1 MTYINNEE
9 IKVLADLVAQK
20 VMETVQTVGAQPRWL
35 TIEEAVSYARTSKR
49 KLRTWIEEGYI
60 YGFKRTG
67 KYVIDR
73 ESIDTWYN
81 SERIDIGR
89 F

>member
-1 MTYINNEE
+1 MPQIDNDQIEA
-9 IKVLADLVAQK
+9 LAELVAMK
-20 VMETVQTVGAQPRWL
+20 VMKTVHVAGTLPRWL
-35 TIEEAVSYARTSKR
+35 TMEEAVEYAKTSKR
-49 KLRTWIEEGYI
+49 KLRTWVDEGYI

-73 ESIDTWYN
+73 ESIDNWYN
-81 SERIDIGR
+81 SERISIGK

>member
-1 MTYINNEE
+1 MPQIDREQME
-9 IKVLADLVAQK
+9 ALAELVALK
-20 VMETVQTVGAQPRWL
+20 VMKTVHVASTLPRWL
-35 TIEEAVSYARTSKR
+35 TMEEAVVYAKTSKR
-49 KLRTWIEEGYI
+49 KLRTWVDEGYI

-73 ESIDTWYN
+73 ESIDNWYN
-81 SERIDIGR
+81 SERISIGR

>member
-1 MTYINNEE
+1 MPRIDNDQMEA
-9 IKVLADLVAQK
+9 LAELVAMK
-20 VMETVQTVGAQPRWL
+20 VMETVQVAESQPRWL
-35 TIEEAVSYARTSKR
+35 TMEEATVYAKTSMR
-49 KLRTWIEEGYI
+49 KLRTWVDEGYI

-73 ESIDTWYN
+73 ESIDNWYN
-81 SERIDIGR
+81 SERINIGN